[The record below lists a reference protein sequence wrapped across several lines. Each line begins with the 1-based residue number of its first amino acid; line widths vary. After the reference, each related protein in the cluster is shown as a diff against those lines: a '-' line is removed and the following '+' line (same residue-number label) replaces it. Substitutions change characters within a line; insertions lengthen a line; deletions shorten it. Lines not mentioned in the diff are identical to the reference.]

1 MTFSGKKDKR
11 GLVAL
16 PDGSVVDE
24 ALLSPTL
31 NESSDDDDVQFQ
43 QSLMTGLA
51 GFVGNLPV
59 QNEQKDTVRKTSY
72 T

>member
-43 QSLMTGLA
+43 QSLMNGLA